1 MKQVEKIWY
10 NVEEN
15 WGGLDRPEFHDAAI
29 GARFADNRNRD
40 FGIFNDR
47 ITIVGDKKVA
57 EILRGW
63 LFKSTTL
70 KKIKRNTSFSFYGGD
85 RDTNYWATMEKVKYL
100 SVILDVRCSGEYC
113 YVRAY
118 ADVIRE
124 SPINV
129 IPRVGEDGERVWKIL
144 ISGRPGDFPSIHADD
159 KDSAMNT
166 LLDWIAN
173 ELKGK
178 DDMYT

>member
-1 MKQVEKIWY
+1 MKGEKISI
-10 NVEEN
+10 NENEN
-15 WGGLDRPEFHDAAI
+15 WGGLYHPEFHDAAI
-29 GARFADNRNRD
+29 GARFADNRKRD

-57 EILRGW
+57 EVLREW

-85 RDTNYWATMEKVKYL
+85 GHISCWATMEKVKYL
-100 SVILDVRCSGEYC
+100 AVTLDVQCSGEYC
-113 YVRAY
+113 YVCAY

-124 SPINV
+124 SPINL
-129 IPRVGEDGERVWKIL
+129 IPRVGDDGEMVWKIL
-144 ISGRPGDFPSIHADD
+144 ISGRPGDFPLIHADD

-178 DDMYT
+178 DDMYP